1 MRKKHEKQRQ
11 RIAELEK
18 KLSQNNKYSENS
30 KQIPPKSSQT
40 RDFELDKSLLGTSP
54 SQTNFYCF

>member
-11 RIAELEK
+11 RITELEK

-30 KQIPPKSSQT
+30 KQIAPKSSQT
-40 RDFELDKSLLGTSP
+40 RDFELGKSLLGTSP